1 MQNSLKNKQ
10 IQQNDKQNK
19 QIAKYKVD
27 AITKINKDMLHQNRD
42 DKMTLFSVT
51 KSYPPLEHVVFF

>member
-27 AITKINKDMLHQNRD
+27 AITKINKDMLHQDRD

-51 KSYPPLEHVVFF
+51 KSYPRLEHVVFF